1 MKTEKAAAAFLGV
14 SLFAASSGLTN
25 AYLTEHPKAIA
36 NLISSGSVDVELTEP
51 AWQPENALGLVPG
64 SVVPKNPTATNTG
77 KSDAWIFLRV
87 SVPVKCISVV
97 NPQTHRKE
105 PPADIGIFSF
115 LAAEGWERIAAER
128 TADSINFIY
137 GYRELVKP
145 GEKTAP
151 LFESVT
157 LVNYLEGELTASDI
171 LQIPVEAVAVQDH
184 VCEPG
189 AALTEIYEVYLAE
202 ESDNI

>member
-1 MKTEKAAAAFLGV
+1 M
-14 SLFAASSGLTN
+14 
-25 AYLTEHPKAIA
+25 
-36 NLISSGSVDVELTEP
+36 
-51 AWQPENALGLVPG
+51 
-64 SVVPKNPTATNTG
+64 
-77 KSDAWIFLRV
+77 
-87 SVPVKCISVV
+87 
-97 NPQTHRKE
+97 
-105 PPADIGIFSF
+105 
-115 LAAEGWERIAAER
+115 
-128 TADSINFIY
+128 
-137 GYRELVKP
+137 KP

-202 ESDNI
+202 ESGSI

>member
-25 AYLTEHPKAIA
+25 AYLTEHPKALV

-51 AWQPENALGLVPG
+51 SWQPENALGLVPG

-87 SVPVKCISVV
+87 SVPVKRISVV

-115 LAAEGWERIAAER
+115 IAAEGWERIAAER

-137 GYRELVKP
+137 GYRKLVKP
-145 GEKTAP
+145 GEKTTP

-171 LQIPVEAVAVQDH
+171 LQIPVEAAAVQDH

-202 ESDNI
+202 ESGNI